1 METLEATSQ
10 KIKDVLAGVL
20 ANGMSA
26 GEISDD
32 ADLVEDY
39 GLDSLQMISFL
50 LGVEDVFDIA
60 LDYDSLDLGDLR
72 SVRQFAEWLSAHDTA
87 VAR

>member
-1 METLEATSQ
+1 VEATHQ
-10 KIKDVLAGVL
+10 KIKDVLATVL

-72 SVRQFAEWLSAHDTA
+72 SVRQFAEWLSGHDTA

>member
-1 METLEATSQ
+1 MEATRQ
-10 KIKDVLAGVL
+10 KIKDVLATVL
-20 ANGMSA
+20 ANGVSA

-60 LDYDSLDLGDLR
+60 IDYDSLDLGDLR
-72 SVRQFAEWLSAHDTA
+72 SVRQFAQWLSEHDPA